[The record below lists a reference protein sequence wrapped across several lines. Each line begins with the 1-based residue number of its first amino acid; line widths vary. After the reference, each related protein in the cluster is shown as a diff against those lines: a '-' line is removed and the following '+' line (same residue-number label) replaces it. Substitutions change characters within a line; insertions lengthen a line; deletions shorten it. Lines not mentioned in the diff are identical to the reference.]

1 MKDTTGLE
9 CRCDHDLKGSQ
20 VEDELM
26 IRGIVFVCFVSF
38 FQMSYDTVV
47 RAKGFGFDT

>member
-1 MKDTTGLE
+1 MLTIFKYLE
-9 CRCDHDLKGSQ
+9 GSQ

-26 IRGIVFVCFVSF
+26 IRGIVFVFLFLF

-47 RAKGFGFDT
+47 RAKGFGFDA